1 MDIAPII
8 SAVIPYLVNFLV
20 SKLINYAGNA
30 IVKGLQFV
38 YNPVSKLPDPP
49 NMSDIMPA
57 LDVFTDLSSCL
68 RVLLPIDIISK
79 LLFFTLSFYALRIVL
94 SGISTVYHSGFV
106 KRIFGFLTGI
116 FGGFL
121 SGGSDE
127 GGSDNN
133 DIQ

>member
-1 MDIAPII
+1 MNIAPII

-57 LDVFTDLSSCL
+57 LDVFTDLSACL
-68 RVLLPIDIISK
+68 RVLLPVDVIAN
-79 LLFFTLSFYALRIVL
+79 LLYFTLSFYALRLVL
-94 SGISTVYHSGFV
+94 SGISTVYHSGFI
-106 KRIFGFLTGI
+106 KRIFGFITGI

-121 SGGSDE
+121 GSSEGGGGSD
-127 GGSDNN
+127 D
-133 DIQ
+133 DLQ